1 MARYDKTTLDFIE
14 KVSGAKTYGDH
25 SDKKDDEPVKDV
37 LKAARMAIK
46 LQKEPSK
53 TVAKTIIGKA
63 TSEILKLAKVPP
75 LGIYGELNDRFKR
88 AWWDWE
94 PETLWRSIEAAG
106 IGKPTDDLKNVVM
119 ALQVCVT
126 TNAPFEHWHIF
137 EKAAHAFS
145 QNQVDFGI
153 VQPLELT
160 EAAKAIR
167 ILQTLRPKE
176 MFEPEVCSYL
186 ATVARSAGLVYLPQ
200 ELFPAEANSQL
211 EKISYG
217 NPLQKEVAEVW
228 GKKSKSD
235 DPVVM
240 HQIEMLEEIRE
251 FVKNG

>member
-25 SDKKDDEPVKDV
+25 SDKKDDVSVKDV
-37 LKAARMAIK
+37 LRAVRTATK
-46 LQKEPSK
+46 LQKDPTK
-53 TVAKTIIGKA
+53 VVAKSLVGMA
-63 TSEILKLAKVPP
+63 TSELLKMAKVPP
-75 LGIYGELNDRFKR
+75 LGVYGELNDRFKR

-94 PETLWRSIEAAG
+94 PETLWRSIEEAG
-106 IGKPTDDLKNVVM
+106 IGKPSDDLKNVVM
-119 ALQVCVT
+119 ALQVCAT
-126 TNAPFEHWHIF
+126 TNAAFEHWHIF
-137 EKAAHAFS
+137 EKTAHAFS

-167 ILQTLRPKE
+167 ILQTIRPKDK
-176 MFEPEVCSYL
+176 FELEVSSYL
-186 ATVARSAGLVYLPQ
+186 AAVARSSGVVYLPE
-200 ELFPAEANSQL
+200 ELFPAEANSEL
-211 EKISYG
+211 GKISYD

-228 GKKSKSD
+228 AKGSKSG

-240 HQIEMLEEIRE
+240 HQVEMLQEIRE